1 MDCSYHISYHNYY
14 YIKNTTQSCSFPYF
28 IPPLSNIKLCDA
40 YLRII
45 VYFKR
50 NVGIQINSNQFTK
63 RNRQS
68 KSKSETNS
76 KLQARSPSHHTSNPP
91 SLEIQNTGINL
102 QINPRRVFFYL
113 PQFSQDTSKFSL
125 TNPLPVLPSVL
136 IQHRLRRY
144 VIRYRGIHIC
154 VCRSRNAK
162 HGAPLPSLPRRFL
175 FASHE
180 GVN

>member
-1 MDCSYHISYHNYY
+1 MRTYVSLFISNE
-14 YIKNTTQSCSFPYF
+14 TWE
-28 IPPLSNIKLCDA
+28 
-40 YLRII
+40 
-45 VYFKR
+45 FKS
-50 NVGIQINSNQFTK
+50 IQINSQNGIDN
-63 RNRQS
+63 RNRNPN
-68 KSKSETNS
+68 KNS